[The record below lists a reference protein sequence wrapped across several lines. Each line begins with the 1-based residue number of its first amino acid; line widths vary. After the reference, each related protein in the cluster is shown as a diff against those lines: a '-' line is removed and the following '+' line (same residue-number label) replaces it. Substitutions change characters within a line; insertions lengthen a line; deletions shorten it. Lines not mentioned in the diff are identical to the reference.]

1 MRFKSLHVAT
11 FTGRIPFTLRSI
23 HMILTMMMRRRMRRR
38 KTIDPSVH
46 MVQIVTERTLLTRNS
61 SNTLLLLHQV
71 CLLICM
77 CVSVSVCLFL
87 LCVCVCPYVYEYLL
101 VQASITHMST
111 SACVW
116 GWLPCLSYYVA
127 HFRCIIVMV

>member
-1 MRFKSLHVAT
+1 MTFKSLHVAT

-38 KTIDPSVH
+38 KTIDLSVH
-46 MVQIVTERTLLTRNS
+46 MVQIATERTLLTRNS

-87 LCVCVCPYVYEYLL
+87 LCVCVSLCVHVL
-101 VQASITHMST
+101 VST
-111 SACVW
+111 SGKHLLHTCQHQHVFGDGYLAC
-116 GWLPCLSYYVA
+116 
-127 HFRCIIVMV
+127 HTT